1 MGITIK
7 CGKSIETIQSVLEE
21 IERRMPSI
29 SWGAG
34 QSPASWNPR
43 INDTSYGEYVVLF
56 INGSRLTYVKEYSYS
71 FIDDFVSRHHAND
84 TIIYA
89 EDFLSQGE
97 EEIELENETDIS
109 FLFN

>member
-7 CGKSIETIQSVLEE
+7 CGKSIETIQSVLVE
-21 IERRMPSI
+21 IERRMPNV

-43 INDTSYGEYVVLF
+43 IKDTSRRGEYVVLF
-56 INGSRLTYVKEYSYS
+56 IDEDCLTYVKDSYS
-71 FIDDFVSRHHAND
+71 FIDDFVSLYHHND

-97 EEIELENETDIS
+97 EEIENETDIS

>member
-1 MGITIK
+1 MGITIR
-7 CGKSIETIQSVLEE
+7 CGESTEIVQSVLEE
-21 IERRMPSI
+21 IERKMPRV

-34 QSPASWNPR
+34 QSPASWNPKTK
-43 INDTSYGEYVVLF
+43 DTSYGEHVAIF
-56 INGSRLTYVKEYSYS
+56 IDGYRLTYVKDSCE
-71 FIDDFVSRHHAND
+71 FIDSYVSLHHAND

-97 EEIELENETDIS
+97 FEEIENETDIS

>member
-1 MGITIK
+1 MCITIK
-7 CGKSIETIQSVLEE
+7 CGKSIETIQNVLEE

-29 SWGAG
+29 LWGDG

-43 INDTSYGEYVVLF
+43 INDTSHEEYVVLF
-56 INGSRLTYVKEYSYS
+56 INGNILTYVKDSYS
-71 FIDDFVSRHHAND
+71 FIDDFVSWYHAND

-97 EEIELENETDIS
+97 EIENETDIS
-109 FLFN
+109 FLFD

>member
-7 CGKSIETIQSVLEE
+7 CGKSIETIQSVLVE
-21 IERRMPSI
+21 IERRMPDVL
-29 SWGAG
+29 WGTG

-43 INDTSYGEYVVLF
+43 INDTSYGEYVALF
-56 INGSRLTYVKEYSYS
+56 IKGDRLTYVKDSYS
-71 FIDDFVSRHHAND
+71 FIDDFVSWYHAND

-97 EEIELENETDIS
+97 EEIENETDIS
-109 FLFN
+109 FLFD

>member
-21 IERRMPSI
+21 IERRMPNI
-29 SWGAG
+29 LWGDG
-34 QSPASWNPR
+34 RSPSSWNPR
-43 INDTSYGEYVVLF
+43 IHDRSHGEEYVALF
-56 INGSRLTYVKEYSYS
+56 INGDRLTYVKDSYS
-71 FIDDFVSRHHAND
+71 FIDDFVSWYHAND

-97 EEIELENETDIS
+97 EEIENETDIS
-109 FLFN
+109 FLFD

>member
-1 MGITIK
+1 MNITIK

-21 IERRMPSI
+21 IEQRMPSVL
-29 SWGAG
+29 WGTG

-43 INDTSYGEYVVLF
+43 INDPSYGEYVVLF
-56 INGSRLTYVKEYSYS
+56 IKGNRLTYVKDSYS
-71 FIDDFVSRHHAND
+71 SIDDFVSWYHAND

-97 EEIELENETDIS
+97 EEIENETDIS